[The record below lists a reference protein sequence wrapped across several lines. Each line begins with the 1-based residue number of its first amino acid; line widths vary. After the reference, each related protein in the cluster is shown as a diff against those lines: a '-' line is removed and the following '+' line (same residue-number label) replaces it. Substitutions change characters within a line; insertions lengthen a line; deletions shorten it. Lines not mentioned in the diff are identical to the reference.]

1 MLPLGG
7 QRRGVSRKRG
17 GTQMS
22 YPSSGYAKYGP
33 EPWQQTSWDW
43 RAAGNFVC
51 GGAGSGLI
59 VFATLAEAQGT
70 ALALLML
77 AGLALVGLGLFCV
90 ALELGRPLRALNVY
104 RNPLTSWMGR
114 EAWAATALFPA
125 ALAAAWGVPGFAWLA
140 AALAL
145 AFVFCQARLLQAAKG
160 IPAWREPLVVPLLVT
175 TGLAEG
181 GGIFFA
187 LAPWHRTGTLWLLF
201 GFGALVL
208 LRVLVWLAYR
218 RNLANPIAPA
228 AATAL
233 DRAGRA
239 LQLPGTLAP
248 FVLIAAIALGAVSG
262 AATAWVAAVAGLAA
276 AAGGAYTKYTLIT
289 GAGFNQ
295 GFALAHLPIRGARA
309 E

>member
-1 MLPLGG
+1 M
-7 QRRGVSRKRG
+7 
-17 GTQMS
+17 T
-22 YPSSGYAKYGP
+22 YPSGGYAKYGP

-59 VFATLAEAQGT
+59 VFATLAGAQEMT
-70 ALALLML
+70 LALLLL

-90 ALELGRPLRALNVY
+90 ALELGRPLRALNVF
-104 RNPLTSWMGR
+104 RNPGTSWMGR
-114 EAWAATALFPA
+114 EAWTAAALFPV
-125 ALAAAWGVPGFAWLA
+125 ALVAAWGVPGLAWLA

-145 AFVFCQARLLQAAKG
+145 VFVYCQGRLLQAAKG
-160 IPAWREPLVVPLLVT
+160 IPAWREPLLVPLVLT

-187 LAPWHRTGTLWLLF
+187 LAPWHGTGTLGLLL

-218 RNLANPIAPA
+218 RNLANALAPG
-228 AATAL
+228 ATVAL
-233 DRAGRA
+233 DRAGRV
-239 LQLPGTLAP
+239 LQHAGTLAP
-248 FVLIAAIALGAVSG
+248 LVLVAAIALGAVWG
-262 AATAWVAAVAGLAA
+262 APTAWIAALAGLAVA
-276 AAGGAYTKYTLIT
+276 AAGAYTKFTLIT